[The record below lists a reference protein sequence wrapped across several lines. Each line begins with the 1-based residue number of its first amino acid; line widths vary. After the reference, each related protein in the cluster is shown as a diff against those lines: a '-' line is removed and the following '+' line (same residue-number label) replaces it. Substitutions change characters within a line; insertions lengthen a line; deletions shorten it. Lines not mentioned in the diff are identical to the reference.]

1 MYILLVFN
9 DQDCEKLNC
18 MWMYTTIKELID
30 DTKNVIKYS
39 DVNKKTRIYKTAKSF
54 FKSIKN
60 IKLRH
65 QIILQI
71 IKIMSYSICRT
82 KYLFLENAQRN
93 LSVWDNLP
101 TLSQSSRECYISVAS
116 AKLVFSD
123 IPLFYAMR
131 VKIDLPV
138 MNYTSSSNSIPVIA
152 MLSQGTN
159 NITSEG
165 TTEIKVFEL
174 IHADQI
180 QLFSNDNLK
189 RAKFVL
195 EDEDGVEIV
204 LDADDRLDIMLKIDY
219 VDQLAVTNQ
228 YISEVPMRL

>member
-1 MYILLVFN
+1 MP
-9 DQDCEKLNC
+9 
-18 MWMYTTIKELID
+18 
-30 DTKNVIKYS
+30 S
-39 DVNKKTRIYKTAKSF
+39 
-54 FKSIKN
+54 
-60 IKLRH
+60 
-65 QIILQI
+65 
-71 IKIMSYSICRT
+71 

-101 TLSQSSRECYISVAS
+101 TLSQSSRQCYISVAS
-116 AKLVFSD
+116 AKLVFSG
-123 IPLFYAMR
+123 ITYFYAVR
-131 VKIDLPV
+131 LKIDLPV
-138 MNYTSSSNSIPVIA
+138 MNYASSSNGIPVIA

-165 TTEIKVFEL
+165 TTQNKVFEL

-195 EDEDGVEIV
+195 EDEDGTEIV

-219 VDQLAVTNQ
+219 IDQLAVTNQ
-228 YISEVPMRL
+228 YIGEIPKHL

>member
-1 MYILLVFN
+1 MP
-9 DQDCEKLNC
+9 
-18 MWMYTTIKELID
+18 
-30 DTKNVIKYS
+30 S
-39 DVNKKTRIYKTAKSF
+39 
-54 FKSIKN
+54 
-60 IKLRH
+60 
-65 QIILQI
+65 
-71 IKIMSYSICRT
+71 

-116 AKLVFSD
+116 VKLIFDYV
-123 IPLFYAMR
+123 PLFYAVR
-131 VKIDLPV
+131 LKIDLPV
-138 MNYTSSSNSIPVIA
+138 MNYASSSNGIPVIA

-165 TTEIKVFEL
+165 TTENKVFEL

-195 EDEDGVEIV
+195 ENESGAEIV
-204 LDADDRLDIMLKIDY
+204 LDVDDKLDIMLKIDY
-219 VDQLAVTNQ
+219 VDQQSVANQ
-228 YISEVPMRL
+228 YISEVPNHL

>member
-1 MYILLVFN
+1 MP
-9 DQDCEKLNC
+9 
-18 MWMYTTIKELID
+18 
-30 DTKNVIKYS
+30 S
-39 DVNKKTRIYKTAKSF
+39 
-54 FKSIKN
+54 
-60 IKLRH
+60 
-65 QIILQI
+65 
-71 IKIMSYSICRT
+71 

-101 TLSQSSRECYISVAS
+101 TLSQSSRQCYISVAS
-116 AKLVFSD
+116 AKLVFSG
-123 IPLFYAMR
+123 ITYFYAVR
-131 VKIDLPV
+131 LKIDLPV
-138 MNYTSSSNSIPVIA
+138 MNYASSSNSIPVIA
-152 MLSQGTN
+152 MLST
-159 NITSEG
+159 ITSG
-165 TTEIKVFEL
+165 TTENKVFEL
-174 IHADQI
+174 VHADQI

>member
-1 MYILLVFN
+1 MP
-9 DQDCEKLNC
+9 
-18 MWMYTTIKELID
+18 
-30 DTKNVIKYS
+30 S
-39 DVNKKTRIYKTAKSF
+39 
-54 FKSIKN
+54 
-60 IKLRH
+60 
-65 QIILQI
+65 
-71 IKIMSYSICRT
+71 
-82 KYLFLENAQRN
+82 KYLFLVNAQRN

-116 AKLVFSD
+116 AKLVFSG
-123 IPLFYAMR
+123 ITYFYAVR
-131 VKIDLPV
+131 LKIDLPV
-138 MNYTSSSNSIPVIA
+138 MNYASSSNGIPVIA

-165 TTEIKVFEL
+165 TTQNKVFEL

-195 EDEDGVEIV
+195 EDEDGDEIDI
-204 LDADDRLDIMLKIDY
+204 DADDRLDIMLKIDY

-228 YISEVPMRL
+228 YISEVPKHL

>member
-1 MYILLVFN
+1 MP
-9 DQDCEKLNC
+9 
-18 MWMYTTIKELID
+18 
-30 DTKNVIKYS
+30 S
-39 DVNKKTRIYKTAKSF
+39 
-54 FKSIKN
+54 
-60 IKLRH
+60 
-65 QIILQI
+65 
-71 IKIMSYSICRT
+71 

-101 TLSQSSRECYISVAS
+101 TLSQSSRQCYISVAS
-116 AKLVFSD
+116 AKLVFSG
-123 IPLFYAMR
+123 ITYFYAVR
-131 VKIDLPV
+131 LKIDLPV
-138 MNYTSSSNSIPVIA
+138 MNYASSSNGIPVIA

-174 IHADQI
+174 VHADQI
-180 QLFSNDNLK
+180 HLFSNDNLK

-195 EDEDGVEIV
+195 ENEDGEEIV

-228 YISEVPMRL
+228 YISEVPKHL

>member
-1 MYILLVFN
+1 MP
-9 DQDCEKLNC
+9 
-18 MWMYTTIKELID
+18 
-30 DTKNVIKYS
+30 S
-39 DVNKKTRIYKTAKSF
+39 
-54 FKSIKN
+54 
-60 IKLRH
+60 
-65 QIILQI
+65 
-71 IKIMSYSICRT
+71 

-116 AKLVFSD
+116 VKLIFDYV
-123 IPLFYAMR
+123 PLFYAVR
-131 VKIDLPV
+131 LKIDLPV
-138 MNYTSSSNSIPVIA
+138 MNYASSSNGIPVIA

-165 TTEIKVFEL
+165 TTENKVFEL

-195 EDEDGVEIV
+195 EDEDGAEIV

-219 VDQLAVTNQ
+219 VDQQSVANQ

>member
-1 MYILLVFN
+1 MP
-9 DQDCEKLNC
+9 
-18 MWMYTTIKELID
+18 
-30 DTKNVIKYS
+30 S
-39 DVNKKTRIYKTAKSF
+39 
-54 FKSIKN
+54 
-60 IKLRH
+60 
-65 QIILQI
+65 
-71 IKIMSYSICRT
+71 

-101 TLSQSSRECYISVAS
+101 TLSQSSRQCYISVAS
-116 AKLVFSD
+116 AKLVFSG
-123 IPLFYAMR
+123 ITYFYAVR
-131 VKIDLPV
+131 LKIDLPV
-138 MNYTSSSNSIPVIA
+138 MNYASSSNGIPVIA

-165 TTEIKVFEL
+165 TTENKVFEL

-195 EDEDGVEIV
+195 EDEDGDEIDI
-204 LDADDRLDIMLKIDY
+204 DADDRLDIMLKIDY

-228 YISEVPMRL
+228 YISEVPNHL

>member
-1 MYILLVFN
+1 MP
-9 DQDCEKLNC
+9 
-18 MWMYTTIKELID
+18 
-30 DTKNVIKYS
+30 S
-39 DVNKKTRIYKTAKSF
+39 
-54 FKSIKN
+54 
-60 IKLRH
+60 
-65 QIILQI
+65 
-71 IKIMSYSICRT
+71 

-116 AKLVFSD
+116 AKLVFSG
-123 IPLFYAMR
+123 ITYFYAVR
-131 VKIDLPV
+131 LKIDLPV
-138 MNYTSSSNSIPVIA
+138 MNYASSSNGIPVIA

-165 TTEIKVFEL
+165 TTENKVFEL

-195 EDEDGVEIV
+195 EDEDGAEIV

-228 YISEVPMRL
+228 YISETPKHL

>member
-1 MYILLVFN
+1 MP
-9 DQDCEKLNC
+9 
-18 MWMYTTIKELID
+18 
-30 DTKNVIKYS
+30 S
-39 DVNKKTRIYKTAKSF
+39 
-54 FKSIKN
+54 
-60 IKLRH
+60 
-65 QIILQI
+65 
-71 IKIMSYSICRT
+71 

-116 AKLVFSD
+116 AKLVFSG
-123 IPLFYAMR
+123 ITYFYAVR
-131 VKIDLPV
+131 LKIDLPV
-138 MNYTSSSNSIPVIA
+138 MNYASSSNGIPVIA

-165 TTEIKVFEL
+165 TTENKVFEL

-195 EDEDGVEIV
+195 EDEDGAEIV

-219 VDQLAVTNQ
+219 VDQQSVANQ
-228 YISEVPMRL
+228 YISEVPNHL